1 MEGEKGQ
8 QLEGE
13 QKHERGIK
21 SCLFAVRNDPV
32 EKRRLMVQGEKKNG
46 DILGSCA
53 LTPVHLRGQ
62 EAGLPRN
69 HPTGRRAGQ
78 VDNRA
83 REYMARREYT
93 ARRQTETGARGAY
106 SCSGLLIG
114 SIVTGRVKKA
124 GNWGNTV

>member
-32 EKRRLMVQGEKKNG
+32 EKQRLMVQGEEKNG
-46 DILGSCA
+46 DVLGSGA
-53 LTPVHLRGQ
+53 LTPVQ
-62 EAGLPRN
+62 LPRN

-83 REYMARREYT
+83 REYT

-114 SIVTGRVKKA
+114 RIVTGRVKKA

>member
-1 MEGEKGQ
+1 MEGGKGQ

-32 EKRRLMVQGEKKNG
+32 EKQRLMVQGEEKNG
-46 DILGSCA
+46 DVLGSGA

-69 HPTGRRAGQ
+69 HPTGRMAGQ

-83 REYMARREYT
+83 REYT

-114 SIVTGRVKKA
+114 RIVTGRVKKA